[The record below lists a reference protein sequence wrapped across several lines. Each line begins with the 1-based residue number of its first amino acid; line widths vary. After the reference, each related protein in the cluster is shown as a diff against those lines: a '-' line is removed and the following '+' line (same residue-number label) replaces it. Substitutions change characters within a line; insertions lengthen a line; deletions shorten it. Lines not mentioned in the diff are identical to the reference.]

1 MNKIHQYNSFA
12 HINKKPTKSIFIN
25 NIYKEENENR
35 KDRKE
40 EEDIK
45 DRKEENENRKDRK
58 EEDENR
64 KDRKEEEDIKDRKEE
79 NENRKDRKEE
89 EDIKDRKEENSIKI
103 QSEKL
108 DIVLKLVYE
117 LYELVKKKNKKL

>member
-25 NIYKEENENR
+25 NIYKEEN
-35 KDRKE
+35 
-40 EEDIK
+40 
-45 DRKEENENRKDRK
+45 
-58 EEDENR
+58 ENR

-117 LYELVKKKNKKL
+117 LYELVKKKIKSCNILNECVR